1 MKNIFRISSVILIIF
16 FLNHSCKKDKSE
28 SDSEKK
34 IIDKY
39 IIEMNTGYRIS
50 RVTHLDSNNGLMYDR
65 LYNYSDSEIL
75 VTDFNS
81 GNLIS
86 TYFLN
91 KNGLADSCIEGSNR
105 IKYKYD
111 NNKYLILFSYYPYHD
126 LNSLLYENGNRTHVE
141 NFPLHGISYEYT
153 SLSNLIDIESFQGF
167 YLGNLNKNLIS
178 KIRYQNGPHGNEAT
192 NTVYDYILNPE
203 GLVINRTG
211 VSTNELYLSLPDMA
225 PQNPTEKLIT
235 NFEYIIKN

>member
-1 MKNIFRISSVILIIF
+1 MKNIFRISTVILVIF
-16 FLNHSCKKDKSE
+16 LIHSCKKDKTE

-91 KNGLADSCIEGSNR
+91 SIGLADSCLDGSNR
-105 IKYKYD
+105 INYQY
-111 NNKYLILFSYYPYHD
+111 NNDKYLISYSYYPYTF
-126 LNSLLYENGNRTHVE
+126 LNNLSYNNGNRTYVE

-153 SLSNLIDIESFQGF
+153 SLLNLIDIESFQGS

-192 NTVYDYILNPE
+192 NTVYDYILNAQ

-211 VSTNELYLSLPDMA
+211 VSTNELYLAHPDIA

-235 NFEYIIKN
+235 NFEYIIKK